1 MDIKLDHAGYGTLAQ
16 QMYIEFF
23 NVQSIDGALIDRFST
38 QEFAPHKNGPTPPRK
53 HRPRRAWD
61 AFRRTLGGRILF
73 KGHRK

>member
-1 MDIKLDHAGYGTLAQ
+1 MVNKLDRAGYGTLAQ

-23 NVQSIDGALIDRFST
+23 NAHYLNGDPIQGFSA
-38 QEFAPHKNGPTPPRK
+38 QEYAPHKYGPTPPRK